1 MPQRP
6 RDLRLGPPRPAP
18 ALRVHLE
25 LVNVLL
31 LSQLR
36 NLYPVQNIFIFFP
49 FRFAL
54 YRRSC
59 SCFCPRRGVG
69 CPDAWAVLTP
79 GGVPESSRLRPGPHY
94 VLGPA
99 THGTDSSVTTAC
111 PPRPP
116 ALARGRWVSPTM
128 HVKLVLL

>member
-1 MPQRP
+1 MPQRA

-25 LVNVLL
+25 LVNALL

-36 NLYPVQNIFIFFP
+36 NLYPVQNIFIFFH
-49 FRFAL
+49 FGLLFIAEAARA
-54 YRRSC
+54 SAH
-59 SCFCPRRGVG
+59 GG
-69 CPDAWAVLTP
+69 AWAVLTP

-116 ALARGRWVSPTM
+116 VLARG
-128 HVKLVLL
+128 